1 MTEQKLAAVLFD
13 LDGTLLPMD
22 QDVFTRAYFKLL
34 AQRFAPEGYPP
45 EEMIQAVWAGTAAMV
60 KNDGSR
66 TNEAAFWSR
75 FEGVFGAR
83 VRTDRPKFDNFYA
96 VEFQRAR
103 EACGFNPK
111 AAAAVSLCRELGLR
125 RILATNPL
133 FPLHASESRAR
144 WAGLEPGDFELI
156 TSYENSRYCKPNPDY
171 YREIIAKCGLDPAAC
186 LMVGNDVDEDSAAAQ
201 TGMRVFLLTDCLIN
215 KSDRDLSPF
224 PRGDFDALCAF
235 LRANAG

>member
-1 MTEQKLAAVLFD
+1 MKGWKNMTEQKLAAVLFD

-34 AQRFAPEGYPP
+34 AQRFAPEGYP
-45 EEMIQAVWAGTAAMV
+45 AGGDDSGRLGGHRR
-60 KNDGSR
+60 DGQKR
-66 TNEAAFWSR
+66 RQPHERGGVLGPR

-125 RILATNPL
+125 PHTG
-133 FPLHASESRAR
+133 H
-144 WAGLEPGDFELI
+144 
-156 TSYENSRYCKPNPDY
+156 KP
-171 YREIIAKCGLDPAAC
+171 AL
-186 LMVGNDVDEDSAAAQ
+186 SAA
-201 TGMRVFLLTDCLIN
+201 RE
-215 KSDRDLSPF
+215 RE
-224 PRGDFDALCAF
+224 PRALGGIGAGR
-235 LRANAG
+235 LRADHQL